1 VLVFGTA
8 ALLLALAPLGRPVRA
23 EPGPA
28 EAARPGAIAAA
39 PHELGSI
46 DLQPESVEASVGVP
60 VTLGVR
66 VYDAS
71 GALYAG
77 EGTSIFVRMVFLPG
91 SANDPGAAQSF
102 HLSCRTESAGWCSV
116 TYTPLRAGRD
126 VLCARIWGGRGTC
139 DEPVGA
145 SERDDLID
153 VVRVTVRRS
162 GAATPTAP
170 PAPTAAPTPTPK
182 STKQPAPD
190 SSPTPPRKT
199 PRPKPDASPVPV
211 TTPRPRQTTAPNSAG
226 NAPTAGTEGPS
237 STASPVLIAGGGSS
251 GPRATPGGAFAGGSS
266 AGSAA
271 SPPPRQPDGLGAAT
285 FSGGSIIKL
294 EAAAAVATSFG
305 FPIAL
310 MVAVALFLI
319 LQPRLDERDPKLRKA
334 PRTYGELLLPFER
347 EVDL

>member
-1 VLVFGTA
+1 MLVFGAA

-23 EPGPA
+23 EPGSGS
-28 EAARPGAIAAA
+28 AAGPGGMAAA
-39 PHELGSI
+39 PHQLGSI
-46 DLQPESVEASVGVP
+46 DLQPESVKASVGAP
-60 VTLGVR
+60 VTLEIR

-145 SERDDLID
+145 SEQDDLID
-153 VVRVTVRRS
+153 VVRVTVRAS
-162 GAATPTAP
+162 AAAT
-170 PAPTAAPTPTPK
+170 PTAAPTPTPK
-182 STKQPAPD
+182 STKPPAPD
-190 SSPTPPRKT
+190 SSPTPPRRT
-199 PRPKPDASPVPV
+199 PRPKPDAPPVP
-211 TTPRPRQTTAPNSAG
+211 TATPRPHRTVAPNPTG
-226 NAPTAGTEGPS
+226 KAPNPAGTEEPS
-237 STASPVLIAGGGSS
+237 ATSSPVLVAGGGSS
-251 GPRATPGGAFAGGSS
+251 RPSATPRGALAGGSA

-271 SPPPRQPDGLGAAT
+271 SPGPRDPDGLGAPT

>member
-1 VLVFGTA
+1 MLVFGTA

-60 VTLGVR
+60 VTLRVR

-102 HLSCRTESAGWCSV
+102 HLSCRTESAGWCNV

-126 VLCARIWGGRGTC
+126 LLCARIWGGRGTC

-145 SERDDLID
+145 SEQDDLID

-162 GAATPTAP
+162 GAATPTAA
-170 PAPTAAPTPTPK
+170 PAPTPK

-190 SSPTPPRKT
+190 SSPTPPRNT
-199 PRPKPDASPVPV
+199 PRPKADASPVPV
-211 TTPRPRQTTAPNSAG
+211 TTPRPRQRAAPSSAG
-226 NAPTAGTEGPS
+226 NAPTAGTQTS

-251 GPRATPGGAFAGGSS
+251 GPRATPGAALAGGSS